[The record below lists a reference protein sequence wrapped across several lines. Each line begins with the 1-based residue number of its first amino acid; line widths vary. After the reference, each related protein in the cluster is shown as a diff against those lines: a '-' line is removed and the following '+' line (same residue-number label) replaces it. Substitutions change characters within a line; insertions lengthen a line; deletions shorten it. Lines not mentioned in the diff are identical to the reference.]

1 MNDRPRSRRAA
12 PRSESPTGELT
23 LELRLQSRRW
33 REVGDLRPRIEAA
46 IGAALALA
54 RLQPLAG
61 AELSLLLTD
70 DKRIRA
76 VNREWRGFDKPTN
89 VLSFPAAPPERIAM
103 SPVLGDIVLAFE
115 TLVREAEAEEKSL
128 GDHLSHLVIHGL
140 LHLLG
145 EDHETEA
152 EAQRMEAMET
162 AALARLGIAD
172 PYAGSDPHPTQPP
185 PAAASRKKQF
195 SPAP

>member
-12 PRSESPTGELT
+12 PRSESPTGGLA

-33 REVGDLRPRIEAA
+33 REVENLRPRIEAA
-46 IGAALALA
+46 VAAGLAFA

-89 VLSFPAAPPERIAM
+89 VLSFPAVPAERIAM

-115 TLVREAEAEEKSL
+115 TLAREAEAEQKSL

-145 EDHETEA
+145 EDHESEA

-172 PYAGSDPHPTQPP
+172 PYAGTDPQPTRPP
-185 PAAASRKKQF
+185 PVAAASKKQ
-195 SPAP
+195 SPPAP

>member
-12 PRSESPTGELT
+12 PRSELPACGLT

-33 REVGDLRPRIEAA
+33 REFGDLRPRIEAA
-46 IGAALALA
+46 IAAGIAEA
-54 RLQPLAG
+54 RLRPLEG

-76 VNREWRGFDKPTN
+76 VNRDWRGFDKPTN
-89 VLSFPAAPPERIAM
+89 VLSFPAVPPERVAS
-103 SPVLGDIVLAFE
+103 SPVLGDIVLALE
-115 TLVREAEAEEKSL
+115 TLTREAEAEGKSF

-172 PYAGSDPHPTQPP
+172 PYAGSDPEPTQPA
-185 PAAASRKKQF
+185 PAAVPRKKQS

>member
-12 PRSESPTGELT
+12 PRSELPACGLT

-33 REVGDLRPRIEAA
+33 RELGDLRPRIEAA
-46 IGAALALA
+46 IAAGLAEA
-54 RLQPLAG
+54 RLRPLEG

-89 VLSFPAAPPERIAM
+89 VLSFPAVPPERVAS
-103 SPVLGDIVLAFE
+103 SPVLGDIVLALE
-115 TLVREAEAEEKSL
+115 TLTREAEAEGKSL

-162 AALARLGIAD
+162 AALARLGIPD
-172 PYAGSDPHPTQPP
+172 PYAGTDPHPTEPA
-185 PAAASRKKQF
+185 PAAAPRKKQS